1 MFTLYVVTLYITYNY
16 RQYYILGF
24 PGGSDGKESVWNA
37 GYLGRSL
44 GQEDP
49 LEKWMAAHYGITYII
64 FLSCCE
70 ALSTEPLLVS
80 FSKLSILANIFYITT
95 NMFLLSL

>member
-1 MFTLYVVTLYITYNY
+1 MEKKNGLLKLIERVATSGLSLLHFILLYVLYIYMLYMFTLYVVTLYITYNY

-49 LEKWMAAHYGITYII
+49 LEK
-64 FLSCCE
+64 
-70 ALSTEPLLVS
+70 
-80 FSKLSILANIFYITT
+80 
-95 NMFLLSL
+95 